1 MLSHEITSVVGKHKA
16 RKRVGRGRGSGLG
29 KTAGR
34 GSKGALSRS
43 GAKRF
48 SLYAGGSIPLFRHL
62 PKRGFNNKNFATRFE
77 VVNVSELERFEDGTQ
92 VGIEQLSQAGLV
104 LGNASKVKILG
115 DGELTKKLSVTAHR
129 FSAVAREKIEAAGG
143 SVTALREEVERK
155 SRKSRK
161 LAAAKRAAGVTA
173 APAAG
178 SETEEP
184 EAEAES

>member
-48 SLYAGGSIPLFRHL
+48 SLYQGGQIPLFRHL
-62 PKRGFNNKNFATRFE
+62 PKRGFNNKVFATRFE
-77 VVNVSELERFEDGTQ
+77 IVNVSQLEQFEDGTQ

-104 LGNASKVKILG
+104 LGHASKVKILG
-115 DGELTKKLSVTAHR
+115 DGELTKKLQVAAHKFSKSAEQKIADCGGTATR
-129 FSAVAREKIEAAGG
+129 IDMEPKPIK
-143 SVTALREEVERK
+143 RK
-155 SRKSRK
+155 R
-161 LAAAKRAAGVTA
+161 G
-173 APAAG
+173 
-178 SETEEP
+178 
-184 EAEAES
+184 

>member
-48 SLYAGGSIPLFRHL
+48 SLYQGGQIPIFRHL

-77 VVNVSELERFEDGTQ
+77 IVNVSQLEQFEDGTQ
-92 VGIEQLSQAGLV
+92 VGVEQLWQAGLV
-104 LGNASKVKILG
+104 FGDASKVKILG
-115 DGELTKKLSVTAHR
+115 DGELTKKLQVAAHR
-129 FSAVAREKIEAAGG
+129 FSKAAEQKILDCGG
-143 SVTALREEVERK
+143 TATRIELEVK
-155 SRKSRK
+155 PIKK
-161 LAAAKRAAGVTA
+161 KRR
-173 APAAG
+173 
-178 SETEEP
+178 
-184 EAEAES
+184 